1 MHYAKEIVL
10 WTFIWYS
17 YSEKFESLDRYN
29 MMWDKVKDREN
40 EMLNDSLVVKGDI
53 IVDMQKD

>member
-1 MHYAKEIVL
+1 MQKK
-10 WTFIWYS
+10 TFIWYS